1 VGVVR
6 IDDGLDREIES
17 LLQKEENKYRYPSKT
32 TLLNIIVHEY
42 LLKIKQKRQ

>member
-6 IDDGLDREIES
+6 IDDALDKEVEAI
-17 LLQKEENKYRYPSKT
+17 LQREENRYRYPSKT

-42 LLKIKQKRQ
+42 LLKLKEKKR